1 MTSIEESSRIFDS
14 ALIKAR
20 ITLIQEPLLS
30 RSGPAACEW
39 IEKEWIDSLSRGFY
53 KVVIRFEEEGGEAE
67 ATLYVL
73 GGMVIAAITSVSG
86 RKIYGEQAWNRVAK
100 LRSRCTAKWV
110 DIYKIPEDILLDI
123 FKDKKIPSLRAAA
136 EKPRQPIPEREETVE
151 KPAQRKPVPK
161 PAEKPRPAPQPREE
175 KPRRI
180 RAAEKPAT
188 KTVDLEKEMKNV
200 LIDLGFTP
208 ISITIK
214 RERNICLID
223 AVMEP
228 VTPWLDPEVMLYA
241 LFSKYVEAYGYP
253 ARAKLSISFGDY
265 RKELVLERR
274 EDMYAARIAGTVIIL
289 ANKEDVTVKTVS
301 YKATPD
307 GGLEITFTPTKES
320 WKMAD
325 VKSVFKKAY
334 KQVAK
339 YWRGKLVFVIKKGGL
354 FGGSIRIGE

>member
-20 ITLIQEPLLS
+20 ITLIQEPILS

-39 IEKEWIDSLSRGFY
+39 IEKEWIDSLARGFY
-53 KVVIRFEEEGGEAE
+53 KIVIHFEEDGGEAE

-73 GGMVIAAITSVSG
+73 GGLIIAAIMSISDQ
-86 RKIYGEQAWNRVAK
+86 KIYGEQAWNHVTK
-100 LRSRCTAKWV
+100 LKSQCTAKWV
-110 DIYKIPEDILLDI
+110 DVYKVPEDILLDI
-123 FKDKKIPSLRAAA
+123 FKDKKIPSLKATAAKPGQLTPKPGEA
-136 EKPRQPIPEREETVE
+136 EEKPKPKEAVSKPSE
-151 KPAQRKPVPK
+151 KPPS
-161 PAEKPRPAPQPREE
+161 APQPREE
-175 KPRRI
+175 RPEPET
-180 RAAEKPAT
+180 AEERQGGPII
-188 KTVDLEKEMKNV
+188 DLEKEMKNV

-214 RERNICLID
+214 RDRNTCSID
-223 AVMEP
+223 AIMEP

-253 ARAKLSISFGDY
+253 TRAKLGISFGDY

-289 ANKEDVTVKTVS
+289 TNKEDVTVKSVT
-301 YKATPD
+301 YRATPD

-325 VKSVFKKAY
+325 VQSVFKKAY
-334 KQVAK
+334 KQVAR
-339 YWRGKLVFVIKKGGL
+339 YWRGRLVFIIKKGGL
-354 FGGSIRIGE
+354 FGGAIRIVA